1 MDYRTVKSPLGT
13 LTLFAENDAL
23 VALEFGQGPD
33 GEDSPL
39 LQEAAAQL
47 AAYFKGERRRFDL
60 PTRPEGTDF
69 QRKVWQL
76 MQEIPYGQTRSYGDL
91 AGDLHSA
98 PRAVGGACGKNP
110 IPIIIPCHRIL
121 AANHRLG
128 GFSGG
133 SGTDTK
139 TALLRLEGA
148 QFQETS

>member
-1 MDYRTVKSPLGT
+1 MQYRTVKSPLGA

-23 VALEFGQGPD
+23 VALEFGQGPEG
-33 GEDSPL
+33 GESPL
-39 LQEAAAQL
+39 LKRAADQL
-47 AAYFKGERRRFDL
+47 GAYFKGELRRFDL
-60 PTRPEGTDF
+60 PLRPAGTPF
-69 QRKVWQL
+69 QQAVWRL
-76 MQEIPYGQTRSYGDL
+76 MVEIPYGQTRSYGDL
-91 AGDLHSA
+91 ARDLGSA

-121 AANHRLG
+121 AANRRLG